1 MIPTSLHG
9 TTDNTFYNH
18 YSMISTVSLN
28 WGLPSLGRWDCNANV
43 LEVVANKTNHVNTIV
58 DTTNLY
64 FNSSYPGPMSD
75 ALFLPVWPAPD
86 TNAQCIAGSV
96 LSSVVT
102 TWGKSSGTYNYTN
115 GTYISSQVSCSSS
128 LDLNSRNILTN
139 INSLSV

>member
-1 MIPTSLHG
+1 
-9 TTDNTFYNH
+9 
-18 YSMISTVSLN
+18 MISTVSLN

-43 LEVVANKTNHVNTIV
+43 LQTVANKTSHVNTIV
-58 DTTNLY
+58 NTTNLY

-75 ALFLPVWPAPD
+75 GLFLPVWPVPD
-86 TNAQCIAGSV
+86 TNAKCIAGSV

-128 LDLNSRNILTN
+128 LDLSFRNVLTSM
-139 INSLSV
+139 NSLSI

>member
-1 MIPTSLHG
+1 
-9 TTDNTFYNH
+9 
-18 YSMISTVSLN
+18 MISTVSLN

-102 TWGKSSGTYNYTN
+102 AWGKSSGTYNYTN

-128 LDLNSRNILTN
+128 LDLNFRNILTN
-139 INSLSV
+139 INSLSI